1 MGMKRLMVLLAA
13 SLMALGLG
21 ACGKRETKPEAV
33 PVDTTTMEQTA
44 EPKADEQKTS
54 VEDAT
59 QTDAQPQTQ
68 E

>member
-1 MGMKRLMVLLAA
+1 MKRLMVLLAA

-33 PVDTTTMEQTA
+33 PVDTTTMEQPA
-44 EPKADEQKTS
+44 EPKADEQKTA
-54 VEDAT
+54 EDAPQADT
-59 QTDAQPQTQ
+59 QTQTQ